1 MKTYI
6 KKKINEILRIRA
18 IKAEWRKNIQK
29 EMQIFFNQFE
39 KIIDEEFKKNINT
52 LINFLNEGKS
62 FDDLIDINFIKNEG
76 KFIVYNNFSTTTL
89 SINPKFKCLE
99 IKKYSFPKGELPKF
113 IVWLS
118 APIGG
123 IERKFVSNN
132 AGYPIHLDNA
142 KSVRE
147 LGIKYRP
154 LKESL
159 LEFFQSLIDN
169 KMVQGEM
176 I

>member
-1 MKTYI
+1 MMKKYI
-6 KKKINEILRIRA
+6 KKKINEILRTRA

-39 KIIDEEFKKNINT
+39 KIIDEEFKKNTNT

-99 IKKYSFPKGELPKF
+99 IKKYSFPKTAFYNLNDE
-113 IVWLS
+113 
-118 APIGG
+118 G
-123 IERKFVSNN
+123 IE
-132 AGYPIHLDNA
+132 NA
-142 KSVRE
+142 KLDFIDAIAE
-147 LGIKYRP
+147 Q
-154 LKESL
+154 
-159 LEFFQSLIDN
+159 FQYETHSGDVKSTEDIWQN
-169 KMVQGEM
+169 
-176 I
+176 